1 MKGYLSGVA
10 LLLLSGYAT
19 ATQLDIKS
27 IEYRYPGSTE
37 MQYRV
42 PWFSSTDNPKV
53 AKRINDYI
61 FATFINQLPGNTPQ
75 TTVNQFAKS
84 AMNPTANLNYTV
96 EFRDEKS

>member
-42 PWFSSTDNPKV
+42 PWFS
-53 AKRINDYI
+53 
-61 FATFINQLPGNTPQ
+61 
-75 TTVNQFAKS
+75 
-84 AMNPTANLNYTV
+84 
-96 EFRDEKS
+96 